1 MIALYYKDVNYI
13 NTLIHQVKAA
23 FTRAY
28 QKNPPML
35 PYVINST
42 TTAKKRSVEDNDL
55 VEEEGDEEKTDNI
68 DSDKM
73 IKVALKIIFVI
84 PL

>member
-1 MIALYYKDVNYI
+1 M
-13 NTLIHQVKAA
+13 KAA

-35 PYVINST
+35 PYAINST
-42 TTAKKRSVEDNDL
+42 ATAKKKSVQDND
-55 VEEEGDEEKTDNI
+55 VMEEEEDEEETDDI

-84 PL
+84 PS

>member
-1 MIALYYKDVNYI
+1 M
-13 NTLIHQVKAA
+13 KAA

-35 PYVINST
+35 PYAISSN
-42 TTAKKRSVEDNDL
+42 TTAKKRSIQDDNFM
-55 VEEEGDEEKTDNI
+55 EEEDDEEENDNI

-73 IKVALKIIFVI
+73 IKVALRI
-84 PL
+84 

>member
-1 MIALYYKDVNYI
+1 
-13 NTLIHQVKAA
+13 
-23 FTRAY
+23 
-28 QKNPPML
+28 ML

-42 TTAKKRSVEDNDL
+42 ATAKKKSVQDNDL
-55 VEEEGDEEKTDNI
+55 MEEEEENEEETNDI

-84 PL
+84 TL